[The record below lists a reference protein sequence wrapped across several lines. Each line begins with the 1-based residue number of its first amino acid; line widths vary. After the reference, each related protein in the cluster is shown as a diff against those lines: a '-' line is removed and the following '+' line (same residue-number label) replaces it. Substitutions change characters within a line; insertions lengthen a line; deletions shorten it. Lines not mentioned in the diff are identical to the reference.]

1 MYSTGYCTDYRLYV
15 VVVVVVKLTLLLL
28 FITVPGYSTHF
39 VGTVPG
45 TAVSY
50 QYHITVSSVPNC
62 AVCTYPGPGTVLH
75 SAVVQ

>member
-15 VVVVVVKLTLLLL
+15 VVVVVVKITSSSFYYCTWYPGTVHTLS
-28 FITVPGYSTHF
+28 VR
-39 VGTVPG
+39 TVPG
-45 TAVSY
+45 TAVS
-50 QYHITVSSVPNC
+50 VLSSVPNC

>member
-15 VVVVVVKLTLLLL
+15 VVVVVVKLLLLL

-45 TAVSY
+45 TAVS
-50 QYHITVSSVPNC
+50 VLSSVPNC